1 MMNDL
6 QYFFLSDVAEIPARV
21 QADFVRGLEP
31 AVAQQRRR
39 RRTFGRQAGGRQRRG
54 QPKLHLQEYFKN
66 RFSHNHYKH
75 IGSTIKKHFKGGH
88 GESVKEGTITKN

>member
-6 QYFFLSDVAEIPARV
+6 QYFFLSDVTEIPARV

-54 QPKLHLQEYFKN
+54 QPKLHLQEHFKN
-66 RFSHNHYKH
+66 RFSKNHYKQ
-75 IGSTIKKHFKGGH
+75 IGSITIKKHFKSVH
-88 GESVKEGTITKN
+88 GESVKESTTT